1 MGKSSKE
8 AKVNNLKK
16 TPLYEE
22 HVKLNAQM
30 IPFAGYEMP
39 LKYASVKEEHLA
51 VRNAVGIFDV
61 SHMGEI
67 EIRGSD
73 ALKFAHFLV
82 TNSVLD
88 MKIGRVK
95 YTPMCYE
102 HGGEVDDLFVYNLGD
117 DFVLLVVNASNYEKD
132 LQFVLDH
139 KDGFNV
145 EVIGKTDDYGEVAI
159 QGPKAEEFLKN
170 YFEGPIPLEKL
181 GYFKATYG
189 KLFGVDILI
198 SRTGYTGEDGFEVY
212 ASPKGI
218 VTIWQE
224 ALEKGKPFDIKPAGL
239 GARDSLRF
247 EVCYWLYGNDIDE
260 TTNPFEAGQE
270 FAVKMDKEN
279 FVGKSA
285 LEKALKEGIKR
296 KLTGF
301 KVLSGG
307 VPRHGMK
314 IYNPNGEEIGYI
326 TSGNMSFVRNEI
338 LALGYVKVEYRE
350 FGTHLTV
357 KDGVRTFELEVIPTP
372 FIEPK
377 AGKKKV

>member
-1 MGKSSKE
+1 M
-8 AKVNNLKK
+8 NNLKR

-22 HVKLNAQM
+22 HKKLGAEM

-39 LKYASVKEEHLA
+39 LKYSSIREEHLN
-51 VRNAVGIFDV
+51 VRNNVGIFDV

-102 HGGEVDDLFVYNLGD
+102 HGGEVDDLFVYNLGE

-132 LQFVLDH
+132 LKFVLEH
-139 KDGFNV
+139 KNGFHV
-145 EVIGKTDDYGEVAI
+145 EILGKTEDYGEVAI
-159 QGPKAEEFLKN
+159 QGPKAEEFLRS
-170 YFEGPIPLEKL
+170 YFEGEIPLEKL

-189 KLFGVDILI
+189 KLFGLGVLI

-212 ASPKGI
+212 ASPEEI
-218 VTIWQE
+218 VTIWNESLKKGE
-224 ALEKGKPFDIKPAGL
+224 AFGIKPAGL
-239 GARDSLRF
+239 GARDTLRF

-260 TTNPFEAGQE
+260 TTNPFEAGQT
-270 FAVKMDKEN
+270 FAVKMDKED
-279 FVGKSA
+279 FIGKKA
-285 LEKALKEGIKR
+285 LEKVLLEGVKR

-314 IYNPNGEEIGYI
+314 IFKEDKLVGYI

-338 LALGYVKVEYRE
+338 LSLGYVDVAYRE
-350 FGTHLTV
+350 EGSKLVAT
-357 KDGVRTFELEVIPTP
+357 DGKRQFELLIIPMP
-372 FIEPK
+372 FVEIK

>member
-1 MGKSSKE
+1 ME
-8 AKVNNLKK
+8 NLKR

-22 HVKLNAQM
+22 HLKLNAQM
-30 IPFAGYEMP
+30 VPFAGFEMP
-39 LKYASVKEEHLA
+39 LKYTSIKEEHLA
-51 VRNAVGIFDV
+51 VRNALGIFDV

-67 EIRGSD
+67 EIKGPD
-73 ALKFAHFLV
+73 ALKFTHYLV

-88 MKIGRVK
+88 MKLGRVK

-102 HGGEVDDLFVYNLGD
+102 HGGEVDDLFVYNLD
-117 DFVLLVVNASNYEKD
+117 SNFVLLVVNASNYEKD
-132 LQFVLDH
+132 LKFVLDH
-139 KDGFNV
+139 KGNFNV
-145 EVIGKTDDYGEVAI
+145 EIEGKTDDYGEVAI

-170 YFEGPIPLEKL
+170 YFEGETPLEKL

-189 KLFGVDILI
+189 KLFNVNVLI
-198 SRTGYTGEDGFEVY
+198 SRTGYTGEDGFEIY
-212 ASPKGI
+212 AKPIDI
-218 VTIWQE
+218 VHIWNE
-224 ALEKGKPFDIKPAGL
+224 ALEKGKPYGIKPAGL
-239 GARDSLRF
+239 GARDTLRF

-260 TTNPFEAGQE
+260 TTNPFEAGQD

-279 FVGKSA
+279 FIGKSA
-285 LEKALKEGIKR
+285 LENILKEGIKR

-314 IYNPNGEEIGYI
+314 IYSEDGNEIGHI

-338 LALGYVKVEYRE
+338 LALGYVKLEYRDL
-350 FGTHLTV
+350 GTRLII
-357 KDGVRTFELEVIPTP
+357 KDGNRVFELEVIEMP

>member
-1 MGKSSKE
+1 ME
-8 AKVNNLKK
+8 NLKR

-22 HVKLNAQM
+22 HLKLGAQM

-39 LKYASVKEEHLA
+39 LKYTSIKEEHLN
-51 VRNAVGIFDV
+51 VRMQVGIFDV

-67 EIRGSD
+67 EIHGPD
-73 ALKFAHFLV
+73 ALKFAHYLV

-102 HGGEVDDLFVYNLGD
+102 HGGEVDDLFVYNLGEN
-117 DFVLLVVNASNYEKD
+117 FVLLVVNASNYEKD
-132 LQFVLDH
+132 LKFVLDH
-139 KDGFNV
+139 KENFNV
-145 EVIGKTDDYGEVAI
+145 EIIGKTDDYGEVAI

-170 YFEGPIPLEKL
+170 YFESTTPLEKL

-189 KLFGVDILI
+189 KLFGYDVII

-212 ASPKGI
+212 ASPKDI
-218 VTIWQE
+218 VSIWNE
-224 ALEKGKPFDIKPAGL
+224 ALNKGKPFGIKPAGL

-260 TTNPFEAGQE
+260 TTNPFEAGQD
-270 FAVKMDKEN
+270 FAVKMDKED
-279 FVGKSA
+279 FIGKSS
-285 LEKALKEGIKR
+285 LENIQKVGIKR

-314 IYNPNGEEIGYI
+314 IYNKDGVEIGYI
-326 TSGNMSFVRNEI
+326 TSGNMSFIRNEI
-338 LALGYVKVEYRE
+338 LALGYVKLEYRDL
-350 FGTHLTV
+350 GTRLTV
-357 KDGVRTFELEVIPTP
+357 KDGNRIFEIEIIEAP

>member
-1 MGKSSKE
+1 ME
-8 AKVNNLKK
+8 NLKR

-22 HVKLNAQM
+22 HVKLGAQM

-39 LKYASVKEEHLA
+39 LKYTNIKEEHLA
-51 VRNAVGIFDV
+51 VRNALGIFDV

-67 EIRGSD
+67 ELRGKD
-73 ALKFAHFLV
+73 ALKFANYLV
-82 TNSVLD
+82 TNNVLD
-88 MKIGRVK
+88 MKFGRVK

-102 HGGEVDDLFVYNLGD
+102 YGGEVDDLFVYNINE

-132 LQFVLDH
+132 LKFVLDH
-139 KDGFNV
+139 KDGFDV
-145 EVIGKTDDYGEVAI
+145 EVLGKTEDYGEVAI

-170 YFEGPIPLEKL
+170 YFEGSAPLEKL

-189 KLFGVDILI
+189 KLFGVNVLI

-212 ASPKGI
+212 ASPEEIGIIWNESLKKG
-218 VTIWQE
+218 E
-224 ALEKGKPFDIKPAGL
+224 AFGIKPAGL
-239 GARDSLRF
+239 GARDTLRF

-260 TTNPFEAGQE
+260 TTNPFEAGQD

-279 FVGKSA
+279 FIGKVA
-285 LEKALKEGIKR
+285 LEKVLKDGIKR

-307 VPRHGMK
+307 IPRHGMK
-314 IYNPNGEEIGYI
+314 IYNEEGIEVGHI
-326 TSGNMSFVRNEI
+326 TSGNMSFIRNEI
-338 LALGYVKVEYRE
+338 LALGYVKIEYTSI
-350 FGTHLTV
+350 GTHLKV
-357 KDGVRTFELEVIPTP
+357 VDSARTFELEVIPTP
-372 FIEPK
+372 FIEPR